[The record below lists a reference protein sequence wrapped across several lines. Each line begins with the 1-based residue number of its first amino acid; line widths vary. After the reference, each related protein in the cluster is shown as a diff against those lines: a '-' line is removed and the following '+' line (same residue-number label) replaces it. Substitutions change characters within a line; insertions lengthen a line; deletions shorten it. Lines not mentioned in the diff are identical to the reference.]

1 MHCTEPTDFVAS
13 LAAEL
18 KVPGVTE
25 KVSRVSPGNIVGGGT
40 MGPSA
45 RITGCG
51 PLGGLQKVRGDEL
64 GRPGASQDGWVS
76 SPLEAGAWEQ
86 LLTLPG

>member
-1 MHCTEPTDFVAS
+1 MHFALNPTDFVAS

-64 GRPGASQDGWVS
+64 GEGQGLARRPGELSF
-76 SPLEAGAWEQ
+76 
-86 LLTLPG
+86 